1 MTKTHPKPKIELSPE
16 EEKLIDY
23 IRKLGWGEFWV
34 KVKAGKPVMIQQP
47 LQNVNLEV

>member
-1 MTKTHPKPKIELSPE
+1 MTGAQTGPKINLSPE
-16 EEKLIDY
+16 EEKLIEY

-47 LQNVNLEV
+47 MQNVNLEV